1 MAVRLAV
8 ATANTLA
15 SAVTTAVDAGT
26 GAGTLK
32 IYTGSQPATG
42 DTSTGGS
49 TLLATFTLN
58 DPSFGAASNGV
69 ITLAGTPKTVAAAAT
84 GTAGWFRIETS
95 TPGNVLDG
103 SVGTSGQQIN
113 LNTTSIT
120 SGVNVT
126 ITSGTIT
133 MPTS

>member
-1 MAVRLAV
+1 MAVRLSVSLANDLANAV
-8 ATANTLA
+8 N
-15 SAVTTAVDAGT
+15 TAVNAGS

-32 IYTGSQPATG
+32 IYTGTQPATAD
-42 DTSTGGS
+42 DTATG
-49 TLLATFTLN
+49 TLLATFTLS
-58 DPSFGAASNGV
+58 DPAFGSASSGT
-69 ITLAGTPKTVAAAAT
+69 ITLAGTPKTVAAGNT

-95 TPGNVLDG
+95 TPTKVLDG
-103 SVGTSGQQIN
+103 AVGTSGQQIN

>member
-8 ATANTLA
+8 ATANAMATA
-15 SAVTTAVDAGT
+15 ISTAVDGGPA
-26 GAGTLK
+26 AGTLK

-42 DTSTGGS
+42 DATESG
-49 TLLATFTLN
+49 TLLATFTLS
-58 DPSFGAASNGV
+58 DPSFGAASGGV
-69 ITLAGTPKTVAAAAT
+69 ITLAGTPKTVAASNT
-84 GTAGWFRIETS
+84 GTAGWFRLYDS
-95 TPGNVLDG
+95 TGAKVMDG
-103 SVGTSGQQIN
+103 SVATSGAQIN

>member
-8 ATANTLA
+8 ATANSMAT
-15 SAVTTAVDAGT
+15 SIKTAIDAGPSF
-26 GAGTLK
+26 GTLK
-32 IYTGSQPATG
+32 IYTGAQPATG
-42 DTSTGGS
+42 DTVESG
-49 TLLATFTLN
+49 TLLATFTLAK
-58 DPSFGAASNGV
+58 PSFGAASSGI
-69 ITLAGTPKTVAAAAT
+69 ITLAGTPLTVSASNT
-84 GTAGWFRIETS
+84 GTAGWFRMYDS
-95 TPGNVLDG
+95 TGAKVMDG
-103 SVGTSGQQIN
+103 SVGTSGAQIN